1 MKSDAL
7 TPAPK
12 PRQGRKPASGLEAK
26 RSRWGWFFVGPAA
39 VFFALFSAYPMANAL
54 WTSLHA
60 KKLLS
65 LRAPRFVGLR
75 NYQRL
80 LAAPEFWNSVR
91 ASLTFSIGVFVP
103 LFIVSLLVAV
113 LVASR
118 KRGRRLYQMA
128 LYSPAVL
135 SSVVTAS
142 VWLLLFDPR
151 GLANQGLNAI
161 LGTPGIDHRWLS
173 DAAMVQVSTILVY
186 VWKLLGYYVILFV
199 TGIGKIP
206 VSVMEA
212 ATIDGANAAQKFFRI
227 TLPLLKS
234 TIVLVSVLIIIGTL
248 KSFSTQ
254 YLFAQRGAPIQA
266 INVLTLNIYNTV
278 LIEQDLGR
286 ASAMSILLF
295 AGLLGISW
303 LQIRASEAG
312 GESEV

>member
-1 MKSDAL
+1 
-7 TPAPK
+7 
-12 PRQGRKPASGLEAK
+12 LEAK
-26 RSRWGWFFVGPAA
+26 RSRWGWFFVGPAVA
-39 VFFALFSAYPMANAL
+39 FFALFSAYPMANAL
-54 WTSLHA
+54 WTSLHN

-80 LAAPEFWNSVR
+80 LASPEFWNSVR
-91 ASLTFSIGVFVP
+91 ASLNFSIGVFVP

-151 GLANQGLNAI
+151 GLANQWLNAI
-161 LGTPGIDHRWLS
+161 LGAPGIDRRWLS
-173 DAAMVQVSTILVY
+173 DAAMVQASTILVY

-212 ATIDGANAAQKFFRI
+212 ATIDGANAVQKFFRI

-295 AGLLGISW
+295 AGLLGVSW